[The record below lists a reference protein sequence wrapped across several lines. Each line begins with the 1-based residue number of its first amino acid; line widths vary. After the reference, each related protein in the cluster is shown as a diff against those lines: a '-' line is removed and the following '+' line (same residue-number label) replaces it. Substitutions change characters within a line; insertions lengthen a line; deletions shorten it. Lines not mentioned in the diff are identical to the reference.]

1 MRLTTSAERLA
12 AMLAWSPAA
21 ALAEYPAPAYTSRD
35 PQAVELP
42 SAVAKLAQVAREA
55 SWEVRA
61 QSSMGSIPHARTGRP
76 TAEKKLIALRFGA
89 HPMTERQAYVI
100 YESPA
105 SRSAWKPRS
114 IMIWGPDLT
123 PYAHCSVMALQLYL
137 TEKATLSAPE
147 LRTWI
152 RTLEVRRRAA
162 EAFQKRRQTVRA
174 QIRKVADEGR
184 FKAARAETRQEYA
197 EIDAEW
203 RAKVADL
210 QDGVFT
216 SEEVAEM
223 LDPARRRGTFREGL
237 S

>member
-1 MRLTTSAERLA
+1 MRLTSSAERVA
-12 AMLAWSPAA
+12 AMLTWSPAPP
-21 ALAEYPAPAYTSRD
+21 LAEYPAPAYTSRD
-35 PQAVELP
+35 SQAVELP
-42 SAVAKLAQVAREA
+42 SAAAKLAQVAREA

-89 HPMTERQAYVI
+89 HPMTERRAYVI

-123 PYAHCSVMALQLYL
+123 PYAHCGMVELRAYL
-137 TEKATLSAPE
+137 AEKCLSEASE
-147 LRTWI
+147 LRTWV
-152 RTLEVRRRAA
+152 RRLERERRAA
-162 EAFQKRRQTVRA
+162 EAFQKRRATVRS

-184 FKAARAETRQEYA
+184 FRAAQQEDRAEWFK
-197 EIDAEW
+197 IDAEW
-203 RAKVADL
+203 RAKIADL

-216 SEEVAEM
+216 SDEVAEM
-223 LDPARRRGTFREGL
+223 IDPDRRRRTSREGL